1 MARSGVLVLDLAR
14 TVDPSP
20 LSTDP
25 LLDTRVVG
33 SFTDAVNVSADAR
46 PDVIVVLFGRST
58 PEEEHQVRA
67 LSHRTNGL
75 LLVTEPAD
83 ERRISQLLKAGAS
96 GWLFTADAK
105 SRLPAAVHE
114 LLRGGIPM
122 SAAAARVVLQRARR
136 SSSQMAAVR
145 PGDAANGALLS
156 DRQLDVL
163 RLLARSQSYDEIG
176 VELGMSVNTVRTHV
190 RAIYDRLGASTKVE
204 AVLIARELGLLPK
217 GDMP

>member
-1 MARSGVLVLDLAR
+1 
-14 TVDPSP
+14 
-20 LSTDP
+20 
-25 LLDTRVVG
+25 
-33 SFTDAVNVSADAR
+33 
-46 PDVIVVLFGRST
+46 
-58 PEEEHQVRA
+58 
-67 LSHRTNGL
+67 
-75 LLVTEPAD
+75 
-83 ERRISQLLKAGAS
+83 
-96 GWLFTADAK
+96 
-105 SRLPAAVHE
+105 
-114 LLRGGIPM
+114 M